1 MGFLPFPAPSIGFQ
15 VVCSFLIN
23 CVVFPFLAV
32 NIPSPLMKVE
42 DVRTLARKGAVY

>member
-1 MGFLPFPAPSIGFQ
+1 VADPELNGEDAGKKVIDVSLPET
-15 VVCSFLIN
+15 
-23 CVVFPFLAV
+23 V